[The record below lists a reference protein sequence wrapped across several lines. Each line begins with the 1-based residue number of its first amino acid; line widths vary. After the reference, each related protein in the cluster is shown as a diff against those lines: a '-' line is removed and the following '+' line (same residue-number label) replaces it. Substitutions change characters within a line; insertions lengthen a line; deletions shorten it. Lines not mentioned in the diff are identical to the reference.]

1 MHGHILAPYSK
12 KQKAFERKK
21 VFKYGRI
28 NENTGIA
35 SLWAETI
42 RYAERGSGGNIGIS
56 QRGRPIT
63 DDRLLGTSSGRY
75 SSGNNERIRQT
86 HETKEEIDEIVKKLR
101 EIKLVPNFNLDN
113 AKTSFDNFVGK
124 GSYYGNW
131 YKEYINEQ
139 LKAKNLVR
147 IKTRST
153 PASESTSPINADYG
167 MDASNNTIPQNSE
180 MSSDLEKIAS
190 TNSLS
195 KADDI
200 VFIMSENKKRCI
212 A

>member
-1 MHGHILAPYSK
+1 MLSVIFLKLTDICTGIYLHLTSK
-12 KQKAFERKK
+12 NKKLLNERR
-21 VFKYGRI
+21 FKYGRI

-42 RYAERGSGGNIGIS
+42 RDAERGSGGNIGIS

-63 DDRLLGTSSGRY
+63 DDRLLGTSSERY

-101 EIKLVPNFNLDN
+101 EMYGLD
-113 AKTSFDNFVGK
+113 T
-124 GSYYGNW
+124 
-131 YKEYINEQ
+131 Q
-139 LKAKNLVR
+139 L
-147 IKTRST
+147 
-153 PASESTSPINADYG
+153 
-167 MDASNNTIPQNSE
+167 
-180 MSSDLEKIAS
+180 
-190 TNSLS
+190 SLS